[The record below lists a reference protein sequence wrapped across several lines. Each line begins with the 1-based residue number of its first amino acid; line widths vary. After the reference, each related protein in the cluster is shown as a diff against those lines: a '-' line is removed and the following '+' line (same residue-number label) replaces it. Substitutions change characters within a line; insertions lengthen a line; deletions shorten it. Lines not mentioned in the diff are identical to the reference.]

1 MPAGRNFDSRTDI
14 IQSCL
19 KMNAM
24 GINQGVSGN
33 ISVRYGDDS
42 MVITPTGIPYETLE
56 PDDLVEM
63 RFDGSFAG
71 PLQPSSEWR
80 IHRAIYSRRSD
91 VDAVVHAH
99 PLFATALAIQKLTIP
114 AIHYMVAVGGGAT
127 IPCADYATFGTEQ
140 LAENVVSALEGHTV
154 CLMEHHGL
162 VATGPSL
169 EVAMHRAAETENL
182 ARQYVITRLLGEPK
196 ILSDSEMHRVLAKMV
211 DYGLR
216 RKLNE

>member
-1 MPAGRNFDSRTDI
+1 MPADKNFDSRADI

-33 ISVRYGDDS
+33 VSVRHGDDS

-63 RFDGSFAG
+63 RFDGAFAG

-80 IHRAIYSRRSD
+80 IHRAIYSMRSD
-91 VDAVVHAH
+91 VDAVVHAR